1 MKNPTDDAT
10 SGVITAVE
18 ATRELAERYSAAWNE
33 HDLEALMSMHTPDSV
48 FELHQSGVDPAVGH
62 EAVRRMFEFLLRAW
76 PDQRFETK
84 RLTVREDFYVSEW
97 VLTGTLALPWR
108 IGDAV
113 AVPNGKRIS
122 FAGVDIMTCEDGKI
136 KLKSC
141 WIDSVAM
148 QQQLGLSISAG

>member
-1 MKNPTDDAT
+1 MNPTDAT
-10 SGVITAVE
+10 SSVTALE

-33 HDLEALMSMHTPDSV
+33 HDLEAIMSMHTPDTV
-48 FELHQSGVDPAVGH
+48 FDLHQSGVEAAVGH
-62 EAVRRMFEFLLRAW
+62 EAVRQMFDFLIRAW

-97 VLTGTLALPWR
+97 VLSGTLALPWR
-108 IGDAV
+108 IGEAV
-113 AVPNGKRIS
+113 AQPNGKQVSIP
-122 FAGVDIMTCEDGKI
+122 GVDIMTCENGRI

-148 QQQLGLSISAG
+148 QQQLGLSVSTR